1 MTTIKIE
8 KNVPVP
14 QRTRIPS
21 LPLDQMEVGDSF
33 AAPIKA
39 TDPKAVSSLR
49 QRVSRFQRVNP
60 QMRFSVVI
68 DGENM
73 RVFRIA

>member
-1 MTTIKIE
+1 MTIKIE

-14 QRTRIPS
+14 QRSRIPP
-21 LPLDQMEVGDSF
+21 LPLADMAIGDSF
-33 AAPIKA
+33 KAPIKSA
-39 TDPKAVSSLR
+39 DQKGVSSLR
-49 QRVSRFQRVNP
+49 QRVSRFQKSYP
-60 QMRFSVVI
+60 TMRFSVVI